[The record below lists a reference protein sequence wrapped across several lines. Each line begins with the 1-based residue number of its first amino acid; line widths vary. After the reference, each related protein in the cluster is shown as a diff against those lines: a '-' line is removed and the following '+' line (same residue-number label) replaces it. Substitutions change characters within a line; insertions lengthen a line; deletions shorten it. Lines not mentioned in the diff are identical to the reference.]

1 MRLLW
6 EPYRLHIYR
15 IHQFLEVITEALLI
29 SSSENVDFLI
39 NEETILEYFH

>member
-1 MRLLW
+1 MPLLW

-15 IHQFLEVITEALLI
+15 IHRFLEIITEALLI

-39 NEETILEYFH
+39 NEEKILD